1 MKEKIGEEEISML
14 RAHDIS
20 PSMTLNCRV
29 WFDIMAFNFSFQRV
43 IELSWDFML
52 DCKNVG
58 LG

>member
-1 MKEKIGEEEISML
+1 MKEKTGEEEISML

-43 IELSWDFML
+43 IELS
-52 DCKNVG
+52 
-58 LG
+58 